1 MPRIL
6 LSLVLL
12 FVPLA
17 AVAQDKAPGSLSP
30 EKIAEI
36 EALVTRLM
44 GDGRIPAV
52 SIAIGLDNKLA
63 YENAFGE
70 SDIENHVKATPRTKF
85 RTASIAKT
93 MTAVLAM
100 SLLDQGKLDLDKPIQ
115 DYYPAYP
122 KKEWP
127 ITTRQLLGH
136 LSGVRHYKNDPFES
150 SSPKHYANTDAAIA
164 YFAEDKLLHEPGSKY
179 LYSSFGYNLLGGVIE
194 KAGGD
199 DFMSL
204 LKEHVLKPA
213 EMKETV
219 EDSTFAIIDHRTRGY
234 MLLAPQR
241 ARLIGLP
248 QSLVGKVV
256 NAELHDTSMKIPGGG
271 LLSTSADLVR
281 FASAVNSGKL
291 LTSTAL
297 AQMWTEQKTT
307 EGKPTGYGLG
317 WGIGKFGDKKIVSH
331 SGGQAGTATYYMAVP
346 EQGITVAVM
355 CNLQGAKVGK
365 IAEAILGIVTDQ
377 RVATDYSDVI
387 ERLKLVVEREVEQK
401 NLPAF
406 SICLVDGDKQVWA
419 EGFGFEDKEKKRPA
433 SAETIY
439 RVGSVSKLFTDI
451 AVMQL
456 AEQGKVDLDAPVQM
470 YLPEFKPKNPFGGDI
485 TLRRLMS
492 HFSGLVREPPIG
504 HYFDPT
510 NPTLDATV
518 ASLNNT
524 SLVYEPGARTKYSN
538 AAIAVVGRVLEKQL
552 TQSHPAQVEATILK
566 PLGMTSSSFDLTP
579 KVKEHLATAYMRT
592 YDGRRF
598 EAPTFLLGT
607 GPAGNMYA
615 SVTDLG
621 RFMSC
626 LFRNGKYE
634 GGQIL
639 SEKSLA
645 EMLSPV
651 TDKNGR
657 PQSFGLG
664 FMLQNLEGHKQIG
677 HGGAVY
683 GFSTQLE
690 ALPERKLGAAAV
702 AAVDGSNG
710 VVGRIAE
717 YALALMLARQ
727 DGRQLP
733 EYRTTTQIAP
743 QRAKQLPSLLVSEDG
758 NRWARITR
766 DRGNVFL
773 RHGVYEYELRA
784 AENNGE
790 LLVDDFVG
798 FGSQVIPGRDG
809 KYTVGRDLLK
819 PYSEH
824 KLPGPPKAIW
834 TGLIGEYGWDHDV
847 LYILEDRGQLFAL
860 IEWFDYYPLTQLDD
874 DTYAFPDYGLYHGE
888 FLKFAR
894 DKDGN
899 ATHVVAAE
907 VKFDRREV
915 GTKQGET
922 FKIKPVKP
930 IAELREAAL
939 AASPPE
945 EKGDFEASNL
955 VDLSTLDPTL
965 KFDIRYA
972 TDNNFVGTPFY
983 KEAKAYLQHPAAYAL
998 GRAHIKLREKG
1009 YGLLIHDAYRPWHVT
1024 KMFWDAT
1031 PVEQHDFVADPSKGS
1046 RHNRGCA
1053 VDLTLYDL
1061 KTGKPVDMVGGYDEF
1076 SPRSFPLYPGGT
1088 AQQRW
1093 HRQLLRDAMEE
1104 QGFEVYEFEWWH
1116 FDYKDWKKYR
1126 IGNATFEQLA
1136 KPKN

>member
-1 MPRIL
+1 MPRII
-6 LSLVLL
+6 LSLVLFL
-12 FVPLA
+12 APLVA
-17 AVAQDKAPGSLSP
+17 FAQDKATASLSP

-36 EALVTRLM
+36 EKLVARLM
-44 GDGRIPAV
+44 TDGKIPAV
-52 SIAIGLDNKLA
+52 SIAIGLDNKLV

-100 SLLDQGKLDLDKPIQ
+100 SLVDQGKLDLDKPIQ

-194 KAGGD
+194 KAGGG

-204 LKEHVLKPA
+204 LQKHVLEPVG
-213 EMKETV
+213 MKETV
-219 EDSTFAIIDHRTRGY
+219 EDSTFAIIPYRTRGY

-241 ARLIGLP
+241 ARHIGLP
-248 QSLVGKVV
+248 SSLVGKIV

-271 LLSTSADLVR
+271 LLSTSSDLVR

-291 LTSTAL
+291 LTSSSL
-297 AQMWTEQKTT
+297 EQMWTEQKTK

-317 WGIGKFGDKKIVSH
+317 WGIGKFADRKIVSH
-331 SGGQAGTATYYMAVP
+331 SGGQAGTSTYYMSIP

-355 CNLQGAKVGK
+355 CNLQSAKVGK

-456 AEQGKVDLDAPVQM
+456 VEQGKVDLDAPVQK
-470 YLPEFKPKNPFGGDI
+470 YLPEFKPKNTFGGEI

-492 HFSGLVREPPIG
+492 HFSGLVREPPVG

-524 SLVYEPGARTKYSN
+524 SLVYEPGTRTKYSN
-538 AAIAVVGRVLEKQL
+538 AAIAVVGQVLEKQL

-607 GPAGNMYA
+607 GPAGNMYS
-615 SVTDLG
+615 SVVDLG
-621 RFMSC
+621 KFMSC
-626 LFRNGKYE
+626 LFREGKYE

-639 SEKSLA
+639 SEKSLK

-651 TDKNGR
+651 KDKRGN
-657 PQSFGLG
+657 PQGFGLG
-664 FMLQNLEGHKQIG
+664 FMLQNLEGNKQIG

-690 ALPERKLGAAAV
+690 ALPERKLGVAAV
-702 AAVDGSNG
+702 AAIDGSNG

-717 YALALMLARQ
+717 YALALMLAAQ
-727 DGRQLP
+727 DGRALP
-733 EYRTTTQIAP
+733 EYQTTGAVDAS
-743 QRAKQLPSLLVSEDG
+743 RAGEVVALYESEGSD
-758 NRWARITR
+758 RWARISYDKGNAYLRRGAYQFSLRTR
-766 DRGNVFL
+766 DRDG
-773 RHGVYEYELRA
+773 
-784 AENNGE
+784 
-790 LLVDDFVG
+790 LLVADDFLG
-798 FGSQVIPGRDG
+798 FGPEISSPLKTGAITIGRETFNRVDE
-809 KYTVGRDLLK
+809 
-819 PYSEH
+819 S
-824 KLPGPPKAIW
+824 KLPPPPKENWI
-834 TGLIGEYGWDHDV
+834 GLIGEYGWDHDV
-847 LYILEDRGQLFAL
+847 LYILEDRGQLYAL
-860 IEWFDYYPLTQLDD
+860 IEWFDYYPLTQLDS

-888 FLKFAR
+888 LLKFAR
-894 DKDGN
+894 DKNGN
-899 ATHVVAAE
+899 ATHVIAAE

-922 FKIKPVKP
+922 FKIKPVRP

-939 AASPPE
+939 KASPPE
-945 EKGDFEASNL
+945 ENGEFEKSNL
-955 VDLSTLDPTL
+955 VDLATLDPTIQ
-965 KFDIRYA
+965 FDIRYA
-972 TDNNFVGTPFY
+972 TENNFLGAPFY
-983 KEAKAYLQHPAAYAL
+983 KEAKAFMQYPAAHAL
-998 GRAHIKLREKG
+998 GRVHLKLRAKG
-1009 YGLLIHDAYRPWHVT
+1009 YGLLVHDAYRPWHVT

-1061 KTGKPVDMVGGYDEF
+1061 KTGKPVEMVGGYDEF

-1093 HRQLLRDAMEE
+1093 HRQLLRTAMEE
-1104 QGFEVYEFEWWH
+1104 EGFEVYEFEWWH

-1126 IGNATFEQLA
+1126 IGNATFEELT
-1136 KPKN
+1136 KR